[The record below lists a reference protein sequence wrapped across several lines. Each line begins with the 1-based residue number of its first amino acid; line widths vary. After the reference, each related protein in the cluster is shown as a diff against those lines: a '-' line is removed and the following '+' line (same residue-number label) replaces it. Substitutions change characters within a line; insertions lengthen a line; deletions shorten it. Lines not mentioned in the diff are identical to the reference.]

1 LPEDYLPT
9 IDSRAL
15 EEHFIP
21 IDKSLWKP
29 EIQGV
34 HKEEDGHHPE
44 GTTDN
49 ARVLSGE
56 VAVSPRISLFAR
68 VFERER
74 QPGMGGLAGERGVST
89 G

>member
-68 VFERER
+68 VFDENGNLVWE
-74 QPGMGGLAGERGVST
+74 GWLENGG
-89 G
+89 